1 MVDERKTVHELT
13 PGMRAPA
20 AGTYEQRDVLGA
32 YTGLRVTV
40 VLDELLPAAPRGFT
54 WQRSEDAG
62 TG

>member
-1 MVDERKTVHELT
+1 
-13 PGMRAPA
+13 MRAPA